1 MPKEQSVCHC
11 SVSSAGEW
19 RGVSGIGKLL
29 TQHWHTGSF
38 RAVESGQPA
47 RTRQPHRCSPLLPF
61 ILAATLC
68 HTTPFLARADVVSA
82 TGRAIDVNATLTHL
96 AAGELRYHTANG
108 QEVSRPV
115 EQIRYLQITG
125 WDSFNAA
132 EKLQRD
138 GKTAAA
144 VVAYERLLED
154 AAPGGGMDRTLLVQ
168 CRLVSLHEQLG
179 RFDKAVAAYLAVIAR
194 MPECIETL
202 RPTHI
207 PRNDP
212 TLLEKAA
219 ELVDAAI
226 ARWEPKDPVHVS
238 LSAWRTTWPGMALN
252 PGQPK
257 PPTQEP
263 ALSMPPATTR
273 PAAGRAAELGP
284 PEAGALRSL
293 IEAGKHEEAIERIE
307 FLLKTAGHAARGEL
321 YYWQARALAVRS
333 MEQAGDEARTD
344 QRRAGLAF
352 MRVVILFPE
361 SPLAAECLY
370 RAGELCAAMDQT
382 GRAAGLWM
390 ELITAHPS
398 AGEWVQQAR
407 QALARIQTT
416 SAPAR

>member
-1 MPKEQSVCHC
+1 
-11 SVSSAGEW
+11 
-19 RGVSGIGKLL
+19 
-29 TQHWHTGSF
+29 
-38 RAVESGQPA
+38 
-47 RTRQPHRCSPLLPF
+47 
-61 ILAATLC
+61 
-68 HTTPFLARADVVSA
+68 
-82 TGRAIDVNATLTHL
+82 LTHL

-125 WDSFNAA
+125 WDSFNTA

-138 GKTAAA
+138 GKTSAA

-154 AAPGGGMDRTLLVQ
+154 AAPGGGVDRTLLVQ
-168 CRLVSLHEQLG
+168 CRLVRLHEQLG

-212 TLLEKAA
+212 TMLEKAA

-226 ARWEPKDPVHVS
+226 ARWEPKDPVHIS
-238 LSAWRTTWPGMALN
+238 LSAWRATWPGMALN
-252 PGQPK
+252 PGQPR

-263 ALSMPPATTR
+263 ALSIPLPTTR
-273 PAAGRAAELGP
+273 PAAARSAGLP
-284 PEAGALRSL
+284 PPAAGALRSL

-307 FLLKTAGHAARGEL
+307 FLLQTAGRAARGEL

-333 MEQAGDEARTD
+333 MEQAGDESRTD

-390 ELITAHPS
+390 ELMTAHPS